1 MLPELS
7 SKEEYTCAAHSSS
20 CLVYVSR
27 GFTQELSIE
36 TIIEPQLHPKL
47 QANEIKLTPVVRIL
61 PQEIACS
68 VNKPAIVELI
78 KTMGPNRQNPHYELV
93 PLYSLSDPFEWKK
106 LAFHNCEMLQDHV
119 VFKTI
124 HFGYFTAIAQFSL
137 PTASVTVE
145 PKVSQ
150 PAQLMIQE
158 LPGFKMEIPPSS
170 VQSKTKI
177 TATVH
182 YEDPTLCGDQSNYSP
197 ASACVM
203 LEPHNV
209 PFKDRI
215 MITMPILNY
224 DQIKRN
230 YPNIKLE
237 LWHTDNMKEGAPVK
251 LKLAEES
258 GITIHQDDNCNYL
271 ATAYV
276 THFSAITYL
285 WDQIVSTIYW
295 LNFFVRK
302 IRGRCQAFM
311 SRETRHGSCITFG
324 IAVLLYPFKDP
335 YSGLLNYPY
344 RLFDSV
350 LPITLV
356 AGEIE
361 CQIKLDELLLQSYQS
376 SRNQERYTKSCM
388 FPKEFNMR
396 IDFCIKLDATAA
408 VGSELPAGNLATL
421 SIKQGSDECNSPPP
435 FLLIKVNPL
444 LTS

>member
-47 QANEIKLTPVVRIL
+47 QANEIKLTPVVHIL
-61 PQEIACS
+61 PQEIAFS
-68 VNKPAIVELI
+68 VNKLAIVELM
-78 KTMGPNRQNPHYELV
+78 KTMEPNRQNPHYELV

-106 LAFHNCEMLQDHV
+106 LASHDCEMLEDRV
-119 VFKTI
+119 VFKTT
-124 HFGYFTAIAQFSL
+124 HFGYFTTIARFSL

-158 LPGFKMEIPPSS
+158 LPGFKMVIPPTS
-170 VQSKTKI
+170 VQSKTEI

-182 YEDPTLCGDQSNYSP
+182 YEDPTLCGDQSNHSP

-209 PFKDRI
+209 QFEDRI
-215 MITMPILNY
+215 TITMPIPNY
-224 DQIKRN
+224 SQIKRN
-230 YPNIKLE
+230 YSNIKLE
-237 LWHTDNMKEGAPVK
+237 LWHTDNTKEGAPIK

-258 GITIHQDDNCNYL
+258 SITIHQDDDCNYL

-276 THFSAITYL
+276 THFSGFMYL
-285 WDQIVSTIYW
+285 WNAIMDYC
-295 LNFFVRK
+295 LNFFVQS
-302 IRGRCQAFM
+302 IRGRCQVFM

-335 YSGLLNYPY
+335 YSSLLNYPY

-361 CQIKLDELLLQSYQS
+361 CQIELDELLLQSYQS
-376 SRNQERYTKSCM
+376 SHNQKNYTKSCT
-388 FPKEFNMR
+388 FPKDFNMR
-396 IDFCIKLDATAA
+396 VEFCIRLNAKAA
-408 VGSELPAGNLATL
+408 VGSELPIGNLATL
-421 SIKQGSDECNSPPP
+421 VIKHGTGGCDSPT
-435 FLLIKVNPL
+435 FILIKVIKGYM
-444 LTS
+444 